1 VRQGENATCSEV
13 VSGPPWDR
21 CPVLVALV
29 GALTERNRLGRA
41 VVVGSLNLGGSVCT
55 LPHPM
60 PIAELVV
67 EREAKVLL
75 MLVSARR
82 VLNNLLDEM

>member
-1 VRQGENATCSEV
+1 
-13 VSGPPWDR
+13 
-21 CPVLVALV
+21 
-29 GALTERNRLGRA
+29 
-41 VVVGSLNLGGSVCT
+41 
-55 LPHPM
+55 M